1 MIKSTGFANTSVVI
15 HGGMIV
21 VHWVMMRLSGIK
33 SIFCFK
39 RQIQVKMENVTKYTL
54 PLKLFISAFP
64 FLALLLM
71 NYRGNSILCLLQT
84 IWASFAFSIS
94 CDTFSVHGTT
104 SCICKLQWGS
114 LPLSDLCQPRKT
126 HLLVNGQR
134 DKDKNPMY
142 LFLAPFVKAFIFAP
156 PFTISHGVQLC
167 LVQAFMQDFPQ
178 FNWQQTEI
186 IMENVFSIKYSFCIC
201 VFFVYFICNWVYVL
215 PSCFSRAGRI
225 IT

>member
-104 SCICKLQWGS
+104 SCICKFANCNE
-114 LPLSDLCQPRKT
+114 D
-126 HLLVNGQR
+126 H
-134 DKDKNPMY
+134 Y
-142 LFLAPFVKAFIFAP
+142 LFLIYANREKH
-156 PFTISHGVQLC
+156 TCWSMGRG
-167 LVQAFMQDFPQ
+167 
-178 FNWQQTEI
+178 TR
-186 IMENVFSIKYSFCIC
+186 IKTQYT
-201 VFFVYFICNWVYVL
+201 YF
-215 PSCFSRAGRI
+215 
-225 IT
+225 